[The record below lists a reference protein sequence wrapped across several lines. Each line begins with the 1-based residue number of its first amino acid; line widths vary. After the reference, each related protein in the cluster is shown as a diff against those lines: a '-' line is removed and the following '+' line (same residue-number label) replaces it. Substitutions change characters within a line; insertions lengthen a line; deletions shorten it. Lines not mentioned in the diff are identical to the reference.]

1 MRDVAVTIITK
12 TTVNGGQTIHGS
24 LVFAV
29 HYTLKV
35 FFIKKKI
42 IYEDAE
48 LLQGIQSV
56 QKYAKFTEEKFQLY
70 NAETAIRNFDSILKV
85 CCHFISARID

>member
-1 MRDVAVTIITK
+1 MKYALNVCDVAVTIITK

-29 HYTLKV
+29 HYVHVEGFYFLQ
-35 FFIKKKI
+35 KI

-48 LLQGIQSV
+48 LLQWIQSV
-56 QKYAKFTEEKFQLY
+56 
-70 NAETAIRNFDSILKV
+70 
-85 CCHFISARID
+85 

>member
-1 MRDVAVTIITK
+1 MKYALNVRDVAVTIITK

-35 FFIKKKI
+35 FFYKK
-42 IYEDAE
+42 
-48 LLQGIQSV
+48 
-56 QKYAKFTEEKFQLY
+56 
-70 NAETAIRNFDSILKV
+70 
-85 CCHFISARID
+85 